1 MNEEYAIID
10 DLAEKERRVI
20 TVEEEKTMSSLFKRR
35 KPLDLRAAGAAW
47 VANNIGDEFVDEFCE
62 KYDALNSGI
71 PIGGLEET
79 IVFLDL
85 LERIRRADDD

>member
-1 MNEEYAIID
+1 MDATPT
-10 DLAEKERRVI
+10 AMERI
-20 TVEEEKTMSSLFKRR
+20 KTMSGLYKRR

-47 VANNIGDEFVDEFCE
+47 VATNIGDEFVDEFCE

-79 IVFLDL
+79 IVFLDM
-85 LERIRRADDD
+85 LERIRRADE